1 MAVAT
6 TFRIALACF
15 LPDQLQREPSVRLQ
29 FLVDLI
35 RLREFVPDGGS
46 RTVGEQPISGVVQR
60 YCTESIISLTN
71 NLRNTDSR

>member
-15 LPDQLQREPSVRLQ
+15 LPDRFQRHALVRLQ

-35 RLREFVPDGGS
+35 RLRVFAPDGGT
-46 RTVGEQPISGVVQR
+46 RPVGEQPISGTVLR
-60 YCTESIISLTN
+60 YCTESITSLAN
-71 NLRNTDSR
+71 NLRNAD